1 MDGGVEG
8 SNASA
13 EPTFQLRVLASGS
26 NGNCIFFRAGDLR
39 LLFDAGV
46 PRRRIQQALW
56 EIDEDLDA
64 IDAMLVTHEH
74 GDHIHALPSIMAKYP
89 EMAIHCTAGTAS
101 RVQRPRN
108 AFGADFVEPG
118 ECFSIGRSVITPFST
133 SHDAAQSVGYRV
145 DVDDFSFAY
154 VTDLGWS
161 TREVE
166 WTLQGVQTVL
176 LEANYDE
183 SMLWNG
189 RYPAR
194 LKRRVS
200 SRRGHLSN
208 VQAARVL
215 SEIAGP
221 QLQQVILGHL
231 SASNND
237 AALAVDTVAPA
248 LDGLEHVNLL
258 AADRTTPGD
267 LMTFTARPAPPPPPP
282 LAKQGFLFQG
292 DKRQDPQRRRS
303 SRGRREDVIAEPE
316 RQLSLF

>member
-1 MDGGVEG
+1 MDGGVE
-8 SNASA
+8 ATDTA
-13 EPTFQLRVLASGS
+13 VEPTFQLRVLASGS
-26 NGNCIFFRAGDLR
+26 NGNCIFFRAGELR

-46 PRRRIQQALW
+46 PRRRIQKALW

-89 EMAIHCTAGTAS
+89 EMAIHCTQGTAS
-101 RVQRPRN
+101 RVQKPRN

-118 ECFSIGRSVITPFST
+118 ECFNIDRAVITPFST

-145 DVDDFSFAY
+145 DVDNFSFAY

-166 WTLQGVQTVL
+166 WTLQGVQTLV

-183 SMLWNG
+183 RMLWNG

-208 VQAARVL
+208 EQTARVL
-215 SEIAGP
+215 TEIAGP

-237 AALAVDTVAPA
+237 PALAVDTVAPA
-248 LDGLEHVNLL
+248 LDGLDHVHLM
-258 AADRTTPGD
+258 AADRTTPGE
-267 LMTFTARPAPPPPPP
+267 LLTFTARPAPPPPRP
-282 LAKQGFLFQG
+282 LAKQGFLFRG
-292 DKRQDPQRRRS
+292 EERKDSGRRRS
-303 SRGRREDVIAEPE
+303 GRGRREQAEPEPE